1 MPGGGAT
8 AATGTPPGIMPA
20 NSGDY
25 DPFGGLGHTL
35 SAQDAL
41 TELARGSAAVA
52 DGVIDDL
59 CRGAVEEAR
68 RNALLVFV
76 DGFGLSHSLES
87 TDIAVN
93 WVQRIWDRGIDS
105 YKYADDLVE
114 PVPAPFESCTGL
126 T

>member
-1 MPGGGAT
+1 MSKKPKAEAAVKQTSVSGGGAT
-8 AATGTPPGIMPA
+8 AVNGTPPAIAPV

-35 SAQDAL
+35 SAQDVL
-41 TELARGSAAVA
+41 TELASGSAAVA
-52 DGVIDDL
+52 DGLIDDL
-59 CRGAVEEAR
+59 CRAAVEEAR

-93 WVQRIWDRGIDS
+93 WV
-105 YKYADDLVE
+105 
-114 PVPAPFESCTGL
+114 
-126 T
+126 

>member
-1 MPGGGAT
+1 MSKKPKAEAAVKQAASGGGGT
-8 AATGTPPGIMPA
+8 AVVNGTPAIVPV

-41 TELARGSAAVA
+41 TELASGSAAVA
-52 DGVIDDL
+52 DGLIDDL
-59 CRGAVEEAR
+59 CRAAVEEAR

-76 DGFGLSHSLES
+76 DGFGLSHSLDS

-93 WVQRIWDRGIDS
+93 WV
-105 YKYADDLVE
+105 
-114 PVPAPFESCTGL
+114 
-126 T
+126 

>member
-1 MPGGGAT
+1 MSKKPKAEAAVKQTAVPGGGAT
-8 AATGTPPGIMPA
+8 AVSGTPPAIVPV

-52 DGVIDDL
+52 DGLIDDL
-59 CRGAVEEAR
+59 CRATVEEAR

-93 WVQRIWDRGIDS
+93 WV
-105 YKYADDLVE
+105 
-114 PVPAPFESCTGL
+114 
-126 T
+126 